1 VSAPIFADLVG
12 QEHVI
17 QQLNRAIHSSP
28 KDSGQEMSHAWLFTG
43 PPGSGRSNIAKAFAA
58 ALVCQEKGCGSCE
71 ACKTALAGTHP
82 DIELVDVSG
91 LSIKIDEIREIVSRS
106 FWGAATSNWRVVVI
120 EDCDRM
126 TEAAANALLKALEE
140 PGASTIWLLCA
151 PTLHDVLPT
160 VRSRCR
166 HLSLKTPTTSEITG
180 YLVEK
185 LDVSHDQAKLAAE
198 ISQGHIGKAI
208 RLLQTPESKNT
219 RKKTF
224 EILFSIKSENDAIR
238 ASTQLIQLAQEQ
250 VELRTAESV
259 EKEMDELKAMMQKG
273 SKGML
278 SGGAKAVRELER
290 DQKTRASRAIKD
302 EIDGY
307 LLEYTSFFRDCLMT
321 EGPWI
326 NSDLSKEIS
335 SHSKQNPPESISAI
349 LTELTEIRERLA
361 TNTSQPLLFEAF
373 FTFFAL
379 RNHGNQHP
387 IL

>member
-1 VSAPIFADLVG
+1 VSAPVFADLIG

-17 QQLNRAIHSSP
+17 QQLERAIHSSP

-58 ALVCQEKGCGSCE
+58 ALICRERGCGSCE

-82 DIELVDVSG
+82 DVELVDLSG

-106 FWGAATSNWRVVVI
+106 SWGASTSNWRVVVI

-160 VRSRCR
+160 IRSRCR

-185 LDVSHDQAKLAAE
+185 LDVSYDEAKLAAE
-198 ISQGHIGKAI
+198 ISQGHIGKTI
-208 RLLQTPESKNT
+208 RLLKTPESKNI

-238 ASTQLIQLAQEQ
+238 AATQLIQLSQDQ
-250 VELRTAESV
+250 VALRTAASV
-259 EKEMDELKAMMQKG
+259 EKEMDELRAMMQNG

-278 SGGAKAVRELER
+278 SGGAKAVKDLER
-290 DQKTRASRAIKD
+290 DLKTRSIRSIKD
-302 EIDGY
+302 ELDGY
-307 LLEYTSFFRDCLMT
+307 LLDYTSFFRDCLMT
-321 EGPWI
+321 DGPWI
-326 NSDLSKEIS
+326 NSDLPKEIS
-335 SHSKQNPPESISAI
+335 TYSKQIPPESISTL
-349 LTELTEIRERLA
+349 LTKLNEIRERLA
-361 TNTSQPLLFEAF
+361 TNTSQPLLLEAF

-379 RNHGNQHP
+379 HNRGNQHP